1 MNLEIGIGKL
11 FGTDSGEIFCGIFQV
26 LWLILYWY
34 YVFRV
39 GTMEKGT
46 GRHLAGFCLSAG
58 ILLLAV
64 WLPLWTV
71 WPFAAGAILLF
82 DLFFDQEPFRRQ
94 WPWVAF
100 PGVCLAAGA
109 LLPEKAV
116 FWLHGLILLI
126 FLLLLLARRES
137 LSTGG
142 GILTAAVFAL
152 VSLFEYW
159 VSTAGWMQVGECGG
173 SLLLWG
179 GVLLETLLFFLTEGT
194 LYFYKKGFEFQ
205 TERFRK
211 ELMEHQYGEI
221 REIYMDMRGWRHDYH
236 NHMQVMKAQLTMG
249 NLEEIHTYLDELE
262 KELDRVDTSVKSGNL
277 MTDAILNSKLTLARR
292 QKISVDCAVKLP
304 DKLPVE
310 DVDLCVILGN
320 LMDNALEACAQVGE
334 KERFLRIYMAVN
346 KSQLYL
352 SVQNSASQE
361 PDFEQQNY
369 ITKKRGNHGLGM
381 KRVKAAVDKYNGYL
395 NLANESGIFAAEVSM
410 PLSSQKS

>member
-1 MNLEIGIGKL
+1 
-11 FGTDSGEIFCGIFQV
+11 
-26 LWLILYWY
+26 
-34 YVFRV
+34 
-39 GTMEKGT
+39 
-46 GRHLAGFCLSAG
+46 
-58 ILLLAV
+58 
-64 WLPLWTV
+64 
-71 WPFAAGAILLF
+71 
-82 DLFFDQEPFRRQ
+82 
-94 WPWVAF
+94 
-100 PGVCLAAGA
+100 
-109 LLPEKAV
+109 
-116 FWLHGLILLI
+116 
-126 FLLLLLARRES
+126 
-137 LSTGG
+137 
-142 GILTAAVFAL
+142 
-152 VSLFEYW
+152 
-159 VSTAGWMQVGECGG
+159 
-173 SLLLWG
+173 
-179 GVLLETLLFFLTEGT
+179 
-194 LYFYKKGFEFQ
+194 
-205 TERFRK
+205 FRK

>member
-1 MNLEIGIGKL
+1 
-11 FGTDSGEIFCGIFQV
+11 
-26 LWLILYWY
+26 
-34 YVFRV
+34 
-39 GTMEKGT
+39 
-46 GRHLAGFCLSAG
+46 
-58 ILLLAV
+58 
-64 WLPLWTV
+64 
-71 WPFAAGAILLF
+71 
-82 DLFFDQEPFRRQ
+82 
-94 WPWVAF
+94 
-100 PGVCLAAGA
+100 
-109 LLPEKAV
+109 
-116 FWLHGLILLI
+116 
-126 FLLLLLARRES
+126 
-137 LSTGG
+137 
-142 GILTAAVFAL
+142 
-152 VSLFEYW
+152 
-159 VSTAGWMQVGECGG
+159 
-173 SLLLWG
+173 
-179 GVLLETLLFFLTEGT
+179 
-194 LYFYKKGFEFQ
+194 
-205 TERFRK
+205 
-211 ELMEHQYGEI
+211 MEHQYGEI

-334 KERFLRIYMAVN
+334 EERFLRIYMAVN

>member
-1 MNLEIGIGKL
+1 
-11 FGTDSGEIFCGIFQV
+11 
-26 LWLILYWY
+26 
-34 YVFRV
+34 
-39 GTMEKGT
+39 
-46 GRHLAGFCLSAG
+46 
-58 ILLLAV
+58 
-64 WLPLWTV
+64 
-71 WPFAAGAILLF
+71 
-82 DLFFDQEPFRRQ
+82 
-94 WPWVAF
+94 
-100 PGVCLAAGA
+100 
-109 LLPEKAV
+109 
-116 FWLHGLILLI
+116 
-126 FLLLLLARRES
+126 
-137 LSTGG
+137 
-142 GILTAAVFAL
+142 
-152 VSLFEYW
+152 
-159 VSTAGWMQVGECGG
+159 
-173 SLLLWG
+173 
-179 GVLLETLLFFLTEGT
+179 
-194 LYFYKKGFEFQ
+194 
-205 TERFRK
+205 
-211 ELMEHQYGEI
+211 
-221 REIYMDMRGWRHDYH
+221 MRGWRHDYH

-334 KERFLRIYMAVN
+334 EERFLRIYMAVN

>member
-1 MNLEIGIGKL
+1 M
-11 FGTDSGEIFCGIFQV
+11 S
-26 LWLILYWY
+26 
-34 YVFRV
+34 
-39 GTMEKGT
+39 
-46 GRHLAGFCLSAG
+46 
-58 ILLLAV
+58 LLAK
-64 WLPLWTV
+64 LMDKRL
-71 WPFAAGAILLF
+71 GAYQRELI
-82 DLFFDQEPFRRQ
+82 EIHYAEVENMYRQ
-94 WPWVAF
+94 
-100 PGVCLAAGA
+100 
-109 LLPEKAV
+109 
-116 FWLHGLILLI
+116 I
-126 FLLLLLARRES
+126 
-137 LSTGG
+137 
-142 GILTAAVFAL
+142 
-152 VSLFEYW
+152 
-159 VSTAGWMQVGECGG
+159 
-173 SLLLWG
+173 
-179 GVLLETLLFFLTEGT
+179 
-194 LYFYKKGFEFQ
+194 
-205 TERFRK
+205 
-211 ELMEHQYGEI
+211 
-221 REIYMDMRGWRHDYH
+221 RGWRHDYH

-292 QKISVDCAVKLP
+292 QKISIDCAVKLP

-334 KERFLRIYMAVN
+334 EERFLRIYMAVN

>member
-1 MNLEIGIGKL
+1 MSLQMETGKL
-11 FGTDSGEIFCGIFQV
+11 FGMGSEEIFCGIFQL

-34 YVFRV
+34 YAFQA

-46 GRHLAGFCLSAG
+46 GRRLAGFCLSAG
-58 ILLLAV
+58 LLLTAL
-64 WLPLWTV
+64 WLPLWAV
-71 WPFAAGAILLF
+71 WPFAAGVILLF

-94 WPWVAF
+94 WPWIAF
-100 PGVCLAAGA
+100 PGVCLTACA
-109 LLPEKAV
+109 LLPQRAV
-116 FWLHGLILLI
+116 FWLHGLVLLI

-137 LSTGG
+137 LSAGG

-152 VSLFEYW
+152 VCLFEYW
-159 VSTAGWMQVGECGG
+159 ISAAGWGETGENEK

-205 TERFRK
+205 TEQFRK

-249 NLEEIHTYLDELE
+249 NLEEIRTYLDELE

-277 MTDAILNSKLTLARR
+277 MADAILNSKLTLARR

-304 DKLPVE
+304 EKLPVE

-320 LMDNALEACAQVGE
+320 LMDNALEACAQVKE
-334 KERFLRIYMAVN
+334 PERFLRIYMAVN

-352 SVQNSASQE
+352 SIQNSASQE

-381 KRVKAAVDKYNGYL
+381 KRVKAAVDKYDGYL

-410 PLSSQKS
+410 PLGSQNS